1 MNKKI
6 NLKQVK
12 DLTKQ
17 KIILRRIQTIFF
29 PDEQYDLSLRQQRD
43 KNYTDCINILQT
55 QWYQA
60 DLDQRFALGD
70 QDIWGML
77 FPGISTFRKKMFN
90 FNLINSHLQMISGYQ
105 RRNRKST
112 ICIPLKNAQQK
123 TADQLTKCLFHIYN
137 QSGAYQ
143 VFSDAFEQG
152 ALTQGLGFISHYIS
166 YTDDPISGDICHR
179 YIDMKSCL
187 FDPYFRKH
195 DMSDARYFWTRQFFD
210 RQEAAAL
217 YPDWQDEILALPRGT
232 YRDDKFYYMPEVYQI
247 QFPNLIAFDEYW
259 YLSTRECEFL
269 VDVETEETQEFTGD
283 SKDLKKI
290 MQMFKGRLKVVKGT
304 KPTVRR
310 TIIVNDKVLVDESNP
325 YKIDRYP
332 FVPVLG
338 YFTPDTP
345 YYAYKFKGVV
355 RDLRDAQYLFNRRKV
370 TDLDILESQQQGLK
384 IKKGALVTP
393 DDSMNTGNGRVLVLD
408 PKAQMT
414 DVEKMQ
420 IDPPSPVMLEMETML
435 QDVMNRIS
443 GVNETLLGADINDKA
458 GIISMLR
465 NSAGITTLTRL
476 FDQFDEAQRLSGE
489 IDVEMIQRNYTW
501 GKVRQIIGEDPT
513 SEFDDKA
520 FLKYGCKVVQGAM
533 TETQQQLQLQQ
544 LLYFRE
550 TTQIPIPARV
560 IIEASTLQNKDDLI
574 KAIEE
579 EEKKVAQQQQQMA
592 QLQMQQMQIDNMTK
606 MGYAHS
612 QDALAQERIAK
623 IETDRAVAQ
632 DKLKKS
638 QQEDTHSLL
647 NLIKGIKELEG
658 MDIQHLQ
665 ERLNIVRAINE
676 DIQQQ
681 ELNQQS
687 QEASYVQR

>member
-1 MNKKI
+1 MKN
-6 NLKQVK
+6 
-12 DLTKQ
+12 DDP
-17 KIILRRIQTIFF
+17 IFW

-70 QDIWGML
+70 QDLWGML
-77 FPGISTFRKKMFN
+77 FPGVSTFRRKMFN
-90 FNLINSHLQMISGYQ
+90 FNLINAHLQMISGYQ

-137 QSGAYQ
+137 QAGTYQ

-166 YTDDPISGDICHR
+166 YVDDPISGDIKHR

-217 YPDWQDEILALPRGT
+217 YPDLQDEILSLPRGT

-259 YLSTRECEFL
+259 YLSNRECEFL
-269 VDVETEETQEFTGD
+269 VDIETEETQEFGGD
-283 SKDLKKI
+283 GKDLKKI
-290 MQMFKGRLKVVKGT
+290 LQMFKGRLKVVKGT

-310 TIIVNDKVLVDESNP
+310 TIIVNDKVLIDEPNP

-332 FVPVLG
+332 YVPVLA

-370 TDLDILESQQQGLK
+370 ADLDILESQQQGLK
-384 IKKGALVTP
+384 IKKGSLVTP

-414 DVEKMQ
+414 DVEPMQ
-420 IDPPSPVMLEMETML
+420 IIPPSPVMLEMENML

-443 GVNETLLGADINDKA
+443 GVNETMLGADINDKA

-489 IDVEMIQRNYTW
+489 IDIEMIQKNYTW
-501 GKVRQIIGEDPT
+501 GKIKQIIGEDPT

-520 FLKYGCKVVQGAM
+520 FLKYGCKVIQGAM

-550 TTQIPIPARV
+550 TTQIPIPAKV
-560 IIEASTLQNKDDLI
+560 IIEASTLQNKEDLI
-574 KAIEE
+574 QAIEE
-579 EEKKVAQQQQQMA
+579 QEKAQTQQQQQMA
-592 QLQMQQMQIDNMTK
+592 QMQMQQMQVDNMTK

-612 QDALAQERIAK
+612 QDALAAERMAK
-623 IETDRAVAQ
+623 IKTDVAVAQ
-632 DKLKKS
+632 DKLKRAN
-638 QQEDTHSLL
+638 QEDTHSLL
-647 NLIKGIKELEG
+647 NLIKGIKELQG
-658 MDIQHLQ
+658 IDIDHLQ
-665 ERLNIVRAINE
+665 QKLNILRELSEAN
-676 DIQQQ
+676 QANQQ
-681 ELNQQS
+681 EINQEN
-687 QEASYVQR
+687 QEALYVQR